1 MTKKKILLID
11 DEVDFTELAGTL
23 LGFHGFEVETF
34 NNPKLVLKQ
43 IQNTTYDLI
52 VTDLMMPDMNGF
64 ELIQQLRVH
73 PQYEK
78 VPLIVLSAKTLT
90 DEERKFLLQND
101 VHYFMKPFDP
111 QGLVEHIRK
120 RLQA

>member
-1 MTKKKILLID
+1 MAKKILLVD

-23 LGFHGFEVETF
+23 LGFHGFEVETL
-34 NNPKLVLKQ
+34 NDPKLVLEKIDRTQ
-43 IQNTTYDLI
+43 FDFI

-64 ELIQQLRVH
+64 ELIQRLRIH

-78 VPLIVLSAKTLT
+78 TPLIVLSAKTLT

-101 VHYFMKPFDP
+101 VSYFMKPFDP
-111 QGLVEHIRK
+111 HGLVENIRK